1 MRKTVFLLFMF
12 SVIFAYSQP
21 NEENKIVI
29 DTVEFHFKFK
39 SIADITSFVPQ
50 IKSGI
55 NPVAQKKI
63 NEDLQSYFQASSI
76 TQDSVAYVKG
86 LFKEFNVE
94 NLEEYFEEVESIKEW
109 RGEFTIGNPY
119 YFGDELEESFKI
131 EYLSENLLNIGI
143 SNQILPY
150 GGQYQFFFESICYD
164 LRTGNKLDF
173 GDFFSVSKEALN
185 QSLQESGYW
194 FEWNNETQKTDKKPF
209 GLYHEEYIIDDFVFG
224 KEACNHF
231 YFNKLGNEIYLMIKL
246 KCVGKY
252 LMDYGISLEKLKPH
266 IEYFEFKNLFQLWGK
281 TANSLIGQ
289 DYSKIGNEI
298 VFEDYSIKH
307 IGGYLL
313 PKDSFDTDFG
323 IAEYWSAEKRFLLF
337 YKINDSKKTITDIL
351 EIDKKELKNRKLT
364 EYCSTKNGF
373 DSEIIAIVKDS
384 DTEFHSKI
392 IKAWKTNR
400 KSGKFEKV
408 SNRKITKCGN
418 ENYGI

>member
-1 MRKTVFLLFMF
+1 MKKTAILLFVF
-12 SVIFAYSQP
+12 SVVCAYSQP
-21 NEENKIVI
+21 SVKNKIVI
-29 DTVEFHFKFK
+29 DTVEFHFKLK
-39 SIADITSFVPQ
+39 DIADITSFVPQ

-55 NPVAQKKI
+55 NPIAQNKI
-63 NEDLQSYFQASSI
+63 NEDLQSYYQASSI
-76 TQDSVAYVKG
+76 KQDSIVYVKE
-86 LFKEFNVE
+86 LFKEFDVE
-94 NLEEYFEEVESIKEW
+94 NVEEYFEQIESMKEW
-109 RGEFTIGNPY
+109 RGEFAIGNPY
-119 YFGDELEESFKI
+119 YFGDELEEGFKI
-131 EYLSENLLNIGI
+131 EYLSKNLLNISI
-143 SNQILPY
+143 FNQILPY

-209 GLYHEEYIIDDFVFG
+209 GLYHEEYIIDEFVFG
-224 KEACNHF
+224 EDACNDF
-231 YFNKLGNEIYLMIKL
+231 YFNTLGNEIYLMIKL

-289 DYSKIGNEI
+289 DYSIIGNEI
-298 VFEDYSIKH
+298 VFEDYFIKH
-307 IGGYLL
+307 IGGHLL
-313 PKDSFDTDFG
+313 PIDNFDTDFG
-323 IAEYWSAEKRFLLF
+323 ISQYWSAEKLFLLF
-337 YKINDSKKTITDIL
+337 YKIDDSKKILTDIL
-351 EIDKKELKNRKLT
+351 EINKKDIKNRKIT

-392 IKAWKTNR
+392 IKAWRANR
-400 KSGKFEKV
+400 ERGKFEKV

-418 ENYGI
+418 ESNGI